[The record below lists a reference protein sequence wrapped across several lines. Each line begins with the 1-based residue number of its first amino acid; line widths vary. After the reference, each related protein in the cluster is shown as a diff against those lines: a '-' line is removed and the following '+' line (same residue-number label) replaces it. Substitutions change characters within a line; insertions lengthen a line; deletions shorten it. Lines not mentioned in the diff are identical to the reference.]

1 MSATVV
7 LMCKWRGRRWHFLDS
22 WDDEQDSPF
31 ESNIFCNDPPAIA
44 DADVMEEEAAE
55 AGENASAI
63 VAVVN
68 KMHVDF
74 AMNLI
79 YCIFV
84 YLFWM

>member
-1 MSATVV
+1 
-7 LMCKWRGRRWHFLDS
+7 
-22 WDDEQDSPF
+22 
-31 ESNIFCNDPPAIA
+31 
-44 DADVMEEEAAE
+44 MEEEAAE

-74 AMNLI
+74 AMNLR